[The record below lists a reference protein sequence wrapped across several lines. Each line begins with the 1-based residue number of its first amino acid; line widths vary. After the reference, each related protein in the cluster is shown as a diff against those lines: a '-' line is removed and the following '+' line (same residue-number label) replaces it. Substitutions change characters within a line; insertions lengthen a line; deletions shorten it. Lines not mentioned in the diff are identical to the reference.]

1 MELQK
6 ALEEYEKYFGE
17 RYFFYIGF
25 EKTDSEIISEIQKC
39 IRTGKKQRPP
49 KYRDDCIYWYGG
61 VATHMP
67 PAESVLRKR
76 RQTRNTELIE
86 NTVFSS
92 LSADAQKRTY
102 LLNTELFSGYDK
114 RCMWRR

>member
-25 EKTDSEIISEIQKC
+25 QKTDEEIISEIQKC

-49 KYRDDCIYWYGG
+49 KYEDDLIY
-61 VATHMP
+61 
-67 PAESVLRKR
+67 
-76 RQTRNTELIE
+76 
-86 NTVFSS
+86 
-92 LSADAQKRTY
+92 
-102 LLNTELFSGYDK
+102 
-114 RCMWRR
+114 

>member
-39 IRTGKKQRPP
+39 IRTGKKQRLP
-49 KYRDDCIYWYGG
+49 KYRDDCIY
-61 VATHMP
+61 
-67 PAESVLRKR
+67 
-76 RQTRNTELIE
+76 
-86 NTVFSS
+86 
-92 LSADAQKRTY
+92 
-102 LLNTELFSGYDK
+102 
-114 RCMWRR
+114 

>member
-25 EKTDSEIISEIQKC
+25 QKTDEEIISEIQKC

-49 KYRDDCIYWYGG
+49 KYRDDLIYWRGG
-61 VATHMP
+61 NATHMP

-102 LLNTELFSGYDK
+102 LLNTELFSSYDK
-114 RCMWRR
+114 LPM